1 MAKPE
6 TARFGKFSIKL
17 GAGTSPIVYTA
28 PCGFNSKSL
37 QLTKDLTDV
46 NIPDCDDPD
55 AVAWVGRDAASLSA
69 SVTGEGV
76 AAAESA
82 DVWLEAFENVESVP
96 VKIELVFVSKTITW
110 TGYMHI
116 AQLTIGAESGGR
128 VTLNVE
134 MSSDGELVRDTVLTP
149 GS

>member
-1 MAKPE
+1 MAKPT
-6 TARFGKFSIKL
+6 TARFGKFSVKL
-17 GAGTSPIVYTA
+17 GNDADPIIYAA
-28 PCGFNSKSL
+28 PCGFTSKSL

-69 SVTGEGV
+69 AITGEGV

-82 DVWLEAFENVESVP
+82 ETWLDAWENVDSVP
-96 VKIELVFVSKTITW
+96 VKVEIFFPAKTITW
-110 TGYMHI
+110 TGRMHVSE
-116 AQLTIGAESGGR
+116 LTIGAEQGGR
-128 VTLNVE
+128 VTMNV
-134 MSSDGELVRDTVLTP
+134 SLQSDGELVRTVSA